1 MSEVTESEQ
10 TLQSLIEDSGSEE
23 SLNLSILSEAVEK
36 SIVSLR
42 FPGYEEARERV
53 EQAVRQIIDGSG
65 NISTDQ
71 IIWNREINRFLEEQ

>member
-1 MSEVTESEQ
+1 MREVTESEQ

-42 FPGYEEARERV
+42 FPGSEAARERLDPP
-53 EQAVRQIIDGSG
+53 VRQILDGSG

-71 IIWNREINRFLEEQ
+71 ILWHREINRFL